1 MNAIVFGATGMVG
14 QGVLR
19 ECLRDPEITRVV
31 TVSRALP
38 AMTHAK
44 LRSLS
49 VPDLFDLTPI
59 VGELTNL
66 DACFYCIGV
75 TSLGMSETDYTRIT
89 HDLTLAIAKQLLAQN
104 PALSLVFV
112 SGRSADSTERGAVM
126 WARVKGKTENDLF
139 RLPFKSLTVV
149 RPGLIVPRHGIK
161 SRTEWY
167 NALHT
172 VLRPLLPLFERVA
185 PGYVTTTESL
195 GRAMIRFAKGG
206 FDRQV
211 VQGRDLARAG
221 A

>member
-1 MNAIVFGATGMVG
+1 MVG

-19 ECLRDPEITRVV
+19 ECLRDPDITRVV
-31 TVSRALP
+31 TLGRMPPPVSDSKLRALT
-38 AMTHAK
+38 A
-44 LRSLS
+44 
-49 VPDLFDLTPI
+49 PDLFDLSA
-59 VGELTNL
+59 VAGELTNL

-75 TSLGMSETDYTRIT
+75 TSLGMSEADYTRIT
-89 HDLTLAIAKQLLAQN
+89 HDLTIAIAKQLLAQN

-112 SGRSADSTERGAVM
+112 SGRSADSTERGGVM

-139 RLPFKSLTVV
+139 RMPFKSVTVV

-161 SRTEWY
+161 SRTGWY
-167 NALHT
+167 NAFYT
-172 VLRPLLPLFERVA
+172 VLRPLLPLFERLA